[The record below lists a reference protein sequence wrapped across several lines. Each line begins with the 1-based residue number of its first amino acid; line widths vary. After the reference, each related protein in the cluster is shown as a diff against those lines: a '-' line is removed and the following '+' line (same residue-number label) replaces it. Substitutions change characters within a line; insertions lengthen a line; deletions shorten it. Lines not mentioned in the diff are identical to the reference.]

1 MTKSEHNYAVYIQVR
16 NSYEDT
22 VSLFTLM
29 ILRVKIYEES
39 FKFSF
44 IKTNVFHNFFYP
56 NCDIQ
61 KKNKMSYNSKEIC
74 LCLIQPFIMSVVMQE
89 FSSHLT
95 DSRKNKIDAHP

>member
-1 MTKSEHNYAVYIQVR
+1 M
-16 NSYEDT
+16 
-22 VSLFTLM
+22 
-29 ILRVKIYEES
+29 
-39 FKFSF
+39 SF
-44 IKTNVFHNFFYP
+44 IIFFYP

>member
-1 MTKSEHNYAVYIQVR
+1 M
-16 NSYEDT
+16 
-22 VSLFTLM
+22 
-29 ILRVKIYEES
+29 
-39 FKFSF
+39 SF
-44 IKTNVFHNFFYP
+44 IFFYS

-74 LCLIQPFIMSVVMQE
+74 LCLIQPFIISEVLQE